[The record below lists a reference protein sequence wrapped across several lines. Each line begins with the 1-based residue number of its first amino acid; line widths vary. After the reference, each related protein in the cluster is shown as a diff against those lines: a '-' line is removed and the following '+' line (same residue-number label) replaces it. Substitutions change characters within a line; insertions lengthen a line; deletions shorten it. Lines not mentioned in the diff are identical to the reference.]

1 MSVLD
6 QLRVHVRL
14 AQLAGGPSMPE
25 RAAAVTSAGGL
36 ASGAGPV
43 DLSTYEPYLTGL
55 HRWAS
60 ERELPL
66 GDPRSSDDHR
76 DEKIELLLRARLPV
90 VSFTFGCP
98 GRRIVEALH
107 DPASRS
113 SPRSTRRGSQ
123 LLLFFWGARALVGDE
138 LWVAAS
144 LSAGEIIADPFRRGA
159 EIALLVIERRRQL
172 TVTEPRYTGS
182 RLMRARNHPLTA
194 NAPGDVRSVY
204 ARKRAE
210 PDRCSC

>member
-6 QLRVHVRL
+6 QLRVPVRL
-14 AQLAGGPSMPE
+14 APLAGGPSTPE

-36 ASGAGPV
+36 APAAGPV

-66 GDPRSSDDHR
+66 GDALQRRPPGRKD
-76 DEKIELLLRARLPV
+76 RALTARTLPV

-123 LLLFFWGARALVGDE
+123 LLLLFWGARALVGDE

-144 LSAGEIIADPFRRGA
+144 LSAGEIIAGPFRRGA

-182 RLMRARNHPLTA
+182 RLMRARNHPRRRTRR
-194 NAPGDVRSVY
+194 GEVRSVY